1 MNHTS
6 PPFMN
11 TGSEKTK
18 VSNDMDEGYLDLE
31 ASNAN
36 KEKSRVEFDSG
47 FSCVSLENSSSPSFA
62 DTKDVQHIDPQDE
75 KKLVR
80 TLDIRIMPLFC
91 LFYFA
96 DFLDR
101 ANIGNA
107 TLAGLQTDLGMT
119 PYELSTAISAFFIT
133 YIIFEV
139 PSNVVLKRTN
149 AAMWLSF
156 IMLVWGIATLLT
168 AFVTNFTGLLIARL
182 ILGAAE
188 SGYIPGI
195 MFLLSKVYNPQEF
208 SLRVSILL
216 TMATLSGLLSGP
228 LTYGMS
234 YLDGKNGL
242 HDWQYLF
249 IVEGVPTIVLAI
261 VSYFFLFDDLQKVKW
276 LSTKQKVLQANRMM
290 VHQQADTDHEAISIQ
305 TFKDVFMDWKTWAFA
320 LVFLLNSIN
329 VTSITVFAPTLI
341 DGFGF
346 DPKTSQLLTAPPCAV
361 ATIGVLTGGYLAS
374 RYNRRSP
381 LLVVGSITIAI
392 GYTCLLVLTNKWA
405 LYSTLFLIPAGMGMQ
420 AAAAIGWSAINYH
433 DLNVR
438 AVAVA
443 SVLMVGNVGSII
455 AAYLFRSQDAPRYA
469 FGMIFNLVTALVSA
483 MLSTLTG
490 YLLYRENCRR
500 DRDPNETIAEQQQL
514 LA

>member
-1 MNHTS
+1 MNRTS
-6 PPFMN
+6 SLPMN
-11 TGSEKTK
+11 TDSEKIK
-18 VSNDMDEGYLDLE
+18 ASAEKDEGYLDLE
-31 ASNAN
+31 ASKG
-36 KEKSRVEFDSG
+36 KERSCVEFDSG
-47 FSCVSLENSSSPSFA
+47 FSCVSLDNNSTSFTELKA
-62 DTKDVQHIDPQDE
+62 VQQISPQDE

-119 PYELSTAISAFFIT
+119 TYELSTAISAFFIT

-182 ILGAAE
+182 VLGAAE

-195 MFLLSKVYNPQEF
+195 MFLLSKVYTPQEF

-234 YLDGKNGL
+234 YLDGRNGL

-249 IVEGVPTIVLAI
+249 IVEGAPTVALAI
-261 VSYFFLFDDLQKVKW
+261 VSYFFLFDDLQNVKW
-276 LSTKQKVLQANRMM
+276 LSTEQKVLQANRMTI
-290 VHQQADTDHEAISIQ
+290 HQNTDTDQEAVSIQ

-346 DPKTSQLLTAPPCAV
+346 DPKTSQLLTAPPCAI
-361 ATIGVLTGGYLAS
+361 ATIGVLTGGYLAG

-381 LLVVGSITIAI
+381 LLVIGSITIAI
-392 GYTCLLVLTNKWA
+392 GYTCLLFLTNKWA
-405 LYSTLFLIPAGMGMQ
+405 LYCTLFLIPAGMGMQ

-469 FGMIFNLVTALVSA
+469 FGMIFNLITAVVSA

-500 DRDPNETIAEQQQL
+500 DKDPNETNQFRYFY
-514 LA
+514 